1 IVGYVLY
8 PSESPCTD
16 TPECLLFELVCK
28 TKDYEIRRY
37 DSVNWVST
45 SFKTRAKVWW
55 LDLMALVP
63 AFRRMKNYHNG
74 KSVNIS
80 TNAMVAPG
88 MVKIPERKG
97 SWMSKLVNTQE
108 YSLNFLLPSFHQSNY
123 TEPTNKE
130 VEIVT
135 TPEMYVYVKPYKG
148 WLNEDATQAQL
159 LFKSLGMSSD
169 VTPHWAVAYSS
180 PMSSK
185 PHSEVWVIADGK
197 PTCPPSGK

>member
-1 IVGYVLY
+1 MCHFQIKDQNENNLKSSTLMNNYTFQSTET
-8 PSESPCTD
+8 PQQSP
-16 TPECLLFELVCK
+16 P
-28 TKDYEIRRY
+28 IRRY

-74 KSVNIS
+74 KNHGIP
-80 TNAMVAPG
+80 MCRVAPG

-97 SWMSKLVNTQE
+97 SWI
-108 YSLNFLLPSFHQSNY
+108 LNFLLPSFHQSNY

-180 PMSSK
+180 RL
-185 PHSEVWVIADGK
+185 WLL
-197 PTCPPSGK
+197 